1 MFFSKPNLER
11 VANHLAAQESRQ
23 ADEHV
28 DELLNDGSPL
38 PAPAGRF
45 GITDPQQ
52 WIDLCA

>member
-1 MFFSKPNLER
+1 MFFSKPNPER
-11 VANHLAAQESRQ
+11 AANDLTAQGSPD

-28 DELLNDGSPL
+28 DELLTGGSPL
-38 PAPAGRF
+38 PAPARRF